1 MPDSRKHISLLL
13 FSLLLAAL
21 LFLAAC
27 ERKLPDIPFSGARA
41 TYELTHDPNLTLP
54 GQENWTSTP
63 DSFVDMETGTK
74 TPESLLGVAE
84 AVEEETQTPVKKDD
98 SQPAATKTPSP
109 TVERPYISFVDYW
122 KGTWFIWFEDAGR
135 LLEAGISFEEDG
147 NVMVAKV
154 EMAGHIYG
162 FTLENNGEDNV
173 YKTYFKGTWQSDLME
188 KPETFNLWPQ
198 NEIQAAGYH
207 SQPVKTFCAT
217 RDKNQRPDPCFLWRE
232 E

>member
-1 MPDSRKHISLLL
+1 MRNSRKHISLLL

-54 GQENWTSTP
+54 GQENRTSTP
-63 DSFVDMETGTK
+63 DSSAGMETGTK

-84 AVEEETQTPVKKDD
+84 LLEEETQTPVKKDD
-98 SQPAATKTPSP
+98 SQPEATKTPSP

-135 LLEAGISFEEDG
+135 LLEAEITIEEDG

-162 FTLENNGEDNV
+162 FTLENNGENNV